1 MNENRVFFYRTI
13 KTCSMHYVKVYTSQV
28 YSTFLSGNLLKK
40 ILLLKLHKC
49 AYIPK
54 LLLILEKNVQLS
66 ITQKLHKIIQSDY
79 FVRSCANL
87 NSKWKVVSYNFTTNC
102 PHFGLGNHTFF
113 KSQNLEKPV

>member
-1 MNENRVFFYRTI
+1 
-13 KTCSMHYVKVYTSQV
+13 MHYVKVYTSQV

-87 NSKWKVVSYNFTTNC
+87 NSNWKV
-102 PHFGLGNHTFF
+102 GLLQLYYKLPSLWIG
-113 KSQNLEKPV
+113 